1 MSRGEESSSTLQLPI
16 YNYRDAI
23 LKSLNEYS
31 TTIIVGE
38 TGCGKSTQLPQ
49 YIADYYLSTKSL
61 GDNYVNENKIE
72 KGQRM
77 KNKKRKHSDSFYQ
90 ESSDRQE
97 RHKNLVVCTQPRRVA
112 AVTIAQKVATERKRA
127 S

>member
-61 GDNYVNENKIE
+61 GDSENKIE
-72 KGQRM
+72 KGQRI
-77 KNKKRKHSDSFYQ
+77 KNKKRKHSDSVSQ